1 MNIKS
6 ILKIIA
12 ILPVLIFLSSNA
24 YAKNLSEICS
34 DNSFSEC
41 LITEAEKLVGEI
53 SDVEKRK
60 INQAVIATSWSTIGS
75 NDKAMKILKD
85 IGDVSK
91 ISSAFARA
99 SILGDM
105 SLIYAK
111 NGDQEKSKLLGV
123 EASKETIRIND
134 HFDRAV
140 VLFGIGYNQ
149 IESGNLR
156 QAKLITDSLTA
167 MIRLVSQPEA
177 QLLLVAS
184 TAWLHA
190 KLKNEAA
197 AKSVLNS
204 IESGLNTMVTN
215 LPKVAAYSYFGAA
228 SGLVG
233 NNEKSD
239 TAISQAKQL
248 TRKIDNPLEQLTALT
263 IMLDAQND
271 LMNEAQQKESVQH
284 IIDIIDLT
292 QNAENKI
299 WALTVTA
306 IASSEL

>member
-1 MNIKS
+1 MSIKS

-12 ILPVLIFLSSNA
+12 ILPTLIFLSSNA

-190 KLKNEAA
+190 KLKNEVA

>member
-1 MNIKS
+1 MSIKS

-12 ILPVLIFLSSNA
+12 ILPTLIFLSSNA

-190 KLKNEAA
+190 KLKNEVA
-197 AKSVLNS
+197 AKRVLNS

>member
-1 MNIKS
+1 MSIKS

>member
-6 ILKIIA
+6 ILKIMT

-190 KLKNEAA
+190 KLKNEVA

>member
-204 IESGLNTMVTN
+204 IESGLITMVTN
-215 LPKVAAYSYFGAA
+215 LPKVATYSYFGAA
-228 SGLVG
+228 SGLLG
-233 NNEKSD
+233 NEERSNS
-239 TAISQAKQL
+239 AIAEAKQL
-248 TRKIDNPLEQLTALT
+248 TRKIDNPAQQLTALT
-263 IMLDAQND
+263 ILLDAQND
-271 LMNEAQQKESVQH
+271 LKNIKTREQTLDH
-284 IIDIIDLT
+284 IFGIIDLT
-292 QNAENKI
+292 EDSENKI
-299 WALTVTA
+299 WALTVAA
-306 IASSEL
+306 IASSRY

>member
-248 TRKIDNPLEQLTALT
+248 TRKIVNPLEQLTALT

-306 IASSEL
+306 IASLEL

>member
-41 LITEAEKLVGEI
+41 LITEAEKLVSEI

-204 IESGLNTMVTN
+204 IESGLITMVTN
-215 LPKVAAYSYFGAA
+215 LPKVATYSYFGAA
-228 SGLVG
+228 SGLLG
-233 NNEKSD
+233 NEERSNS
-239 TAISQAKQL
+239 AIAEAKQL
-248 TRKIDNPLEQLTALT
+248 TRKIDNPAQQLTALT
-263 IMLDAQND
+263 ILLDAQND
-271 LMNEAQQKESVQH
+271 LKNIKTREQTLDH
-284 IIDIIDLT
+284 IFGIIDLT
-292 QNAENKI
+292 EDSENKI
-299 WALTVTA
+299 WALTVAA
-306 IASSEL
+306 IASSRN

>member
-53 SDVEKRK
+53 IDVEKRK

-204 IESGLNTMVTN
+204 IESGLITMVTN
-215 LPKVAAYSYFGAA
+215 LPKVATYSYFGAA
-228 SGLVG
+228 SGLLG
-233 NNEKSD
+233 NEERSNS
-239 TAISQAKQL
+239 AIAEAKQL
-248 TRKIDNPLEQLTALT
+248 TRKIDNPAQQLTALT
-263 IMLDAQND
+263 ILLDAQND
-271 LMNEAQQKESVQH
+271 LKNIKTREQTLDH
-284 IIDIIDLT
+284 IFGIIDLT
-292 QNAENKI
+292 EDSENKI
-299 WALTVTA
+299 WALTVAA
-306 IASSEL
+306 IASSRN

>member
-123 EASKETIRIND
+123 EASKETISIND

-190 KLKNEAA
+190 KLKNEVA

>member
-6 ILKIIA
+6 ILKIMT

-190 KLKNEAA
+190 KLKNEVA
-197 AKSVLNS
+197 AKSGLNS
-204 IESGLNTMVTN
+204 SESGLNTMVTN

>member
-53 SDVEKRK
+53 IDVEKRK

>member
-1 MNIKS
+1 MSIKS

-12 ILPVLIFLSSNA
+12 ILPTLIFLSSNA

-111 NGDQEKSKLLGV
+111 NGDLEKSKLLGV

-190 KLKNEAA
+190 KLKNEVA

>member
-190 KLKNEAA
+190 KLKNKAA

-306 IASSEL
+306 IASLEL

>member
-53 SDVEKRK
+53 IDVEKRK

-111 NGDQEKSKLLGV
+111 NGDQAKSKLLGV

-190 KLKNEAA
+190 KLKNEVA

-248 TRKIDNPLEQLTALT
+248 TRKIDNPLEQLPALT

>member
-190 KLKNEAA
+190 KLKNQVA

>member
-60 INQAVIATSWSTIGS
+60 INQAVIATSWSTLGS

-190 KLKNEAA
+190 KLKNKAA

>member
-140 VLFGIGYNQ
+140 VLFCIGYNQ

-190 KLKNEAA
+190 KLKNEVA

>member
-204 IESGLNTMVTN
+204 IESGLITMVTN
-215 LPKVAAYSYFGAA
+215 LPKVATYSYFGAA
-228 SGLVG
+228 SGLLG
-233 NNEKSD
+233 NEERSNS
-239 TAISQAKQL
+239 AIAEAKQL
-248 TRKIDNPLEQLTALT
+248 TRKIDNPAQQLTALT
-263 IMLDAQND
+263 ILLDAQNELKNIKTREETLD
-271 LMNEAQQKESVQH
+271 H
-284 IIDIIDLT
+284 IFGIIDLT
-292 QNAENKI
+292 EDSENKI
-299 WALTVTA
+299 WALTVA
-306 IASSEL
+306 AVASSRN

>member
-6 ILKIIA
+6 ILKIMT

-24 YAKNLSEICS
+24 YAKKLSEICS

-204 IESGLNTMVTN
+204 IESGLITMVTN
-215 LPKVAAYSYFGAA
+215 LPKVATYSYFGAA
-228 SGLVG
+228 SGLLG
-233 NNEKSD
+233 NEERSNS
-239 TAISQAKQL
+239 AIAEAKQL
-248 TRKIDNPLEQLTALT
+248 TRKIDNPAQQLTALT
-263 IMLDAQND
+263 ILLDAQNELKNIKTREETLD
-271 LMNEAQQKESVQH
+271 H
-284 IIDIIDLT
+284 IFGIIDLT
-292 QNAENKI
+292 EDSENKI
-299 WALTVTA
+299 WALTVA
-306 IASSEL
+306 AVASSRN

>member
-1 MNIKS
+1 MSIKS

-12 ILPVLIFLSSNA
+12 LLPTLIFLSSNA

-111 NGDQEKSKLLGV
+111 NGDQEKSKLLCV

-190 KLKNEAA
+190 KLKNEVA

-306 IASSEL
+306 IASLEL

>member
-190 KLKNEAA
+190 KLKNEVA

-306 IASSEL
+306 IASLEL

>member
-190 KLKNEAA
+190 KLKNEVA

-248 TRKIDNPLEQLTALT
+248 TRKNDNALEQLTALT

>member
-190 KLKNEAA
+190 KLKNKAA